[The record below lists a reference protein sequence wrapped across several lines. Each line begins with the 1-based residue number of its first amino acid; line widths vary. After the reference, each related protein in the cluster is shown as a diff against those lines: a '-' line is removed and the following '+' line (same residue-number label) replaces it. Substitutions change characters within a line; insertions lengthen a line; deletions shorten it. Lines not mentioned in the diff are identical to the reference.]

1 MRMHWTLAVVCA
13 AVLAVPAPAV
23 SAPKTA
29 PDFELELFSGT
40 TFRLAEARSSAVV
53 LLFWA
58 PW

>member
-1 MRMHWTLAVVCA
+1 MRFHWTLAVACA
-13 AVLAVPAPAV
+13 VVLVALAAAV
-23 SAPKTA
+23 SAPKAA

-40 TFRLAEARSSAVV
+40 TFRLAEARGSTVV